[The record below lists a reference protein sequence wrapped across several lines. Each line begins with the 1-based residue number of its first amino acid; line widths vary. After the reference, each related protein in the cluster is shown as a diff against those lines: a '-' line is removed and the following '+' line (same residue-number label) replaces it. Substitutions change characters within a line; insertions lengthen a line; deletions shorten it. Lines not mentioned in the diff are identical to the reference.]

1 MATKQKKYLSVMGT
15 KKHLKS
21 NKNLQSTSEN
31 EPPSSDA
38 DKANQKIVNTIAVS
52 LFEVINLLKK
62 DKANCLRFCNFLRYP
77 FSYIYNSA
85 TPEWQA
91 YQ

>member
-1 MATKQKKYLSVMGT
+1 MTTRKKKYLSLMGT
-15 KKHLKS
+15 KKNLKS
-21 NKNLQSTSEN
+21 NKNVSSTGEN

-38 DKANQKIVNTIAVS
+38 EKTNQKIVNSIAVS

-62 DKANCLRFCNFLRYP
+62 DKTNCLRLCNFLRYP
-77 FSYIYNSA
+77 FSYIYNST

-91 YQ
+91 FQ